1 MIEALEISPQRLS
14 DMVAERIAAAITD
27 GTLPAGSRVRD
38 QDLATQLGVS
48 RMPVREALQR
58 LQRVGL
64 IETAASRYTRVTTVT
79 PAMVRSTLDF
89 VAHYTVSLLRM
100 ALARMT
106 ETQREEAA
114 RRIDEII
121 ARMVQSDLPLVAQ
134 REVNE
139 LLLTCSENEFLS
151 NLSTDVGIAIQR
163 NLTASDDDTSV
174 AAMLPYLTALRDAV
188 RAGDVAE
195 GERVIRAHCGL
206 PE

>member
-89 VAHYTVSLLRM
+89 VAYYTVSLLRM

-188 RAGDVAE
+188 RAGNVAE